1 MFINAHKKIL
11 IISPHLDD
19 EVLGCGGT
27 IQYFKKKGSSVNVVF
42 IADRK
47 YNNKILIKKVKSD
60 RQEALKAKKI
70 LKYDKQFFLGFQDE
84 SLYKNIDKIIIE
96 LVKIVNLVKPDTV
109 FCCSPDDNNHDH
121 YSTFVAAK
129 VVMRW
134 VYGVKN
140 VYLYE
145 TPSSSEISPHKNN
158 ILFEPNLFINIEKYI
173 ENKIKALNCYKSE
186 KRSFPNARS
195 KEGIITYSKFRGMM
209 CGHKNAE
216 AFKVINQII

>member
-1 MFINAHKKIL
+1 MISNNHKKIL

-27 IQYFKKKGSSVNVVF
+27 IQYFKKIKSEVNVIF

-47 YNNKILIKKVKSD
+47 YDNRIIPYKVKND
-60 RQEALKAKKI
+60 RSEALKAKKL
-70 LKYDKQFFLGFQDE
+70 LKYDKQFFLGFHDE
-84 SLYKNIDKIIIE
+84 SLYLNIDKIIIE
-96 LVKIVNLVKPDTV
+96 LVKLVKQLKPDTI

-121 YSTFVAAK
+121 YSTFIAAK

-145 TPSSSEISPHKNN
+145 VPSSSEVSPNTQN
-158 ILFEPNLFINIEKYI
+158 SLFEPNFFVNIDKYI
-173 ENKIKALNCYKSE
+173 NNKIKALNCYKSE
-186 KRSFPNARS
+186 TRLFPNARS
-195 KEGIITYSKFRGMM
+195 KEGIVTYAKFRGMM
-209 CGHKNAE
+209 SGHKNAE
-216 AFKVINQII
+216 AFKVIKQII